1 MHGRVTPS
9 LPHPLQLK
17 SDLEF
22 RAAENLP
29 EIPPKKFLFH
39 RNIVFV
45 QQRQRDLNKYLKQ
58 LILIYE
64 AIESPILQRF
74 LEIDTNFDPNYEYS
88 SIDKPINGVSESLFL
103 EGDKMEKVKRTFYKK
118 ETRVPKLTEKERML
132 LDQLNRKDFPK

>member
-1 MHGRVTPS
+1 
-9 LPHPLQLK
+9 
-17 SDLEF
+17 
-22 RAAENLP
+22 
-29 EIPPKKFLFH
+29 
-39 RNIVFV
+39 
-45 QQRQRDLNKYLKQ
+45 
-58 LILIYE
+58 LIYE